1 MLKKWKKT
9 TINSNFKRNFVMK
22 VCVEKGHIHV
32 IVTIVTIVTIVSAR
46 DKIKGNSMTKEHFLN
61 QILKVYQNF

>member
-1 MLKKWKKT
+1 
-9 TINSNFKRNFVMK
+9 MK

-46 DKIKGNSMTKEHFLN
+46 DKIKGNSMKKEHFLN